1 MTPEI
6 VWLLGS
12 AAALIAVAAI
22 GLYLWL
28 QRTPAAIAS
37 KSDEPLPLFGVVR
50 VPGSA
55 PTVPARTPVA
65 PMAAVSVSA
74 VAQSAPTPA
83 VTAPQAAPQA
93 APPGTPPG
101 TPPGQLNSHRIV
113 EFNTVSSQPAAPKQP
128 VSSVPTAPSA
138 LTASPAT
145 TASTAPAVPVVN
157 DAGIPGTLMEGH
169 ALRYS
174 IPAEGTLQFLPGRL
188 EIEQGLDAGRE
199 IRFVQL
205 PGPTGLEVTFG
216 RSEGEPYR
224 HVQLR
229 DLTVSRQHAKMR
241 FHDGNWSL
249 TNLSQTNPVFCNGSE
264 LDGDAELLLADGDR
278 IEMGEVVFTFRER

>member
-1 MTPEI
+1 MPGIVVLALRVDSVVALDTDSRATVDRKSMEQACGRSCMTPEI

-37 KSDEPLPLFGVVR
+37 KSEEPLPLFGVVR

-55 PTVPARTPVA
+55 PTVPARTRVA
-65 PMAAVSVSA
+65 PPD
-74 VAQSAPTPA
+74 QPD
-83 VTAPQAAPQA
+83 
-93 APPGTPPG
+93 
-101 TPPGQLNSHRIV
+101 SHRIV
-113 EFNTVSSQPAAPKQP
+113 EFNTVLPPPTPGTQPLSSLVAAPP
-128 VSSVPTAPSA
+128 NAPTAR
-138 LTASPAT
+138 TA
-145 TASTAPAVPVVN
+145 PVVN
-157 DAGIPGTLMEGH
+157 DAGIPGTLVEGH

-205 PGPTGLEVTFG
+205 PGSTGLEVTFG

-229 DLTVSRQHAKMR
+229 DLTVSRKHAKMR

-264 LDGDAELLLADGDR
+264 LDGGTELLLADGDR
-278 IEMGEVVFTFRER
+278 IEMGEVVFTFRKR